1 MNFIGL
7 TRVMR
12 VGTSNIVYLYKVEMA
27 AVIVHCESVVFTNT
41 NKTIKYH
48 SRFCFPF
55 EWIKC
60 LSLKDMGEKTSCM
73 KKSGQLIDNDKM
85 NNFSK
90 NVILNCYIC
99 RKLNY
104 QQVITSL
111 VF

>member
-55 EWIKC
+55 EWTKC
-60 LSLKDMGEKTSCM
+60 LSLKDMKNGKTRI
-73 KKSGQLIDNDKM
+73 KKSGQFIDNNKM

>member
-55 EWIKC
+55 GMDQVFVFERHGW
-60 LSLKDMGEKTSCM
+60 
-73 KKSGQLIDNDKM
+73 
-85 NNFSK
+85 K
-90 NVILNCYIC
+90 N
-99 RKLNY
+99 
-104 QQVITSL
+104 
-111 VF
+111 

>member
-12 VGTSNIVYLYKVEMA
+12 VGTSNIMYLYKVEMA

-55 EWIKC
+55 EGIKC
-60 LSLKDMGEKTSCM
+60 LSLKDMKNGKTNI
-73 KKSGQLIDNDKM
+73 KKSGQLIDNDRM

-90 NVILNCYIC
+90 MLYLIVIFVGN
-99 RKLNY
+99 
-104 QQVITSL
+104 
-111 VF
+111 

>member
-55 EWIKC
+55 EGIKC
-60 LSLKDMGEKTSCM
+60 LSLKDMKNGKTNI
-73 KKSGQLIDNDKM
+73 KKSGQLIDNDRM

-90 NVILNCYIC
+90 MLYLIVIFVGN
-99 RKLNY
+99 
-104 QQVITSL
+104 
-111 VF
+111 

>member
-27 AVIVHCESVVFTNT
+27 AVIVHCESDVFTNT

-55 EWIKC
+55 EGIKC
-60 LSLKDMGEKTSCM
+60 LSLKDMKNGKTNI

-90 NVILNCYIC
+90 MLY
-99 RKLNY
+99 LLY
-104 QQVITSL
+104 L
-111 VF
+111 